1 MEPNELSEQL
11 KMLAAQLETI
21 QSQLEKVELPRN
33 ILEHFKRTVDQT
45 RITLWAALSLSET
58 ELKEGVA
65 HFRLKRTEEMCQQV
79 GQDISGGHVTL
90 DNPDLARFH
99 TVLKDTVAR
108 IEALQRG

>member
-1 MEPNELSEQL
+1 MKTNELSKHL
-11 KMLAAQLETI
+11 KTLTAQLETI
-21 QSQLEKVELPRN
+21 QSELEKVEVPRTV
-33 ILEHFKRTVDQT
+33 LEQFKRTVDQT

-79 GQDISGGHVTL
+79 GQDISRGHVTL